1 MTKLDKLLA
10 TTAFAALFGAGLAVA
25 PHEALAAGSKN
36 PCAPTSMKVSNPCA
50 PKAANPCA
58 AKESGKSDMSKDKPE
73 KIRGKFDYPLLPDY
87 MAKPQG

>member
-10 TTAFAALFGAGLAVA
+10 TATVAALFGVGLAVA
-25 PHEALAAGSKN
+25 PHEAFAAGSKD
-36 PCAPTSMKVSNPCA
+36 PSVPASMKVSNPCA

-58 AKESGKSDMSKDKPE
+58 AKASGKSDMSKDKSE
-73 KIRGKFDYPLLPDY
+73 KSRDKFDYPLLSDY